1 LSQVTLDDTAL
12 NPLKTNNSK
21 VLSLRSTL
29 NANISSLQN
38 SDNSIQSKKSE
49 ISTDEAQLLMY
60 KQTLQDMEN

>member
-1 LSQVTLDDTAL
+1 LSQATLDDTAL
-12 NPLKTNNSK
+12 NPLKTNSSK